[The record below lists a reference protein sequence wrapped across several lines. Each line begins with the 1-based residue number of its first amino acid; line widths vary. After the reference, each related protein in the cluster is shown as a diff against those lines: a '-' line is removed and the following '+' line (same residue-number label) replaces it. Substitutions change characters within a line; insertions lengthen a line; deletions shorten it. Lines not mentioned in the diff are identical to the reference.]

1 MIACIGLNKDV
12 IVSERN
18 DIVKQKNKFFW
29 NFLRYYLYKYSWKI
43 TTNTIKNK
51 NILKKYLKVS
61 NIFYVPN
68 LIRKKPKISQNISI
82 DRDFLLA
89 VGRLDP
95 QKNYEFLIKCFY
107 KANLKKL
114 DLIIIGEGK
123 ERRKLENL
131 IEELNLCNKVKL
143 IGNVQNPYPYYKLAK
158 GFLMVSNY
166 EGSQCIMGS
175 DKLWVTMYNK

>member
-1 MIACIGLNKDV
+1 KKIDQICLNYDKNSLNLFQKIYFNIVRIYLLRKALRDKKYRKVISFITTTNILTLIACIGLNKDV

-114 DLIIIGEGK
+114 DL
-123 ERRKLENL
+123 
-131 IEELNLCNKVKL
+131 
-143 IGNVQNPYPYYKLAK
+143 
-158 GFLMVSNY
+158 
-166 EGSQCIMGS
+166 
-175 DKLWVTMYNK
+175 